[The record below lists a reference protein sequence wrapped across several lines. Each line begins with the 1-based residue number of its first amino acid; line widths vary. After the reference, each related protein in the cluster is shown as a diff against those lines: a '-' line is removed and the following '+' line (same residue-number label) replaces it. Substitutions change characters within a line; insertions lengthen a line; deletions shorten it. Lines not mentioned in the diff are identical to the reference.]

1 MGYSTLHGEGA
12 LSATLPPNTSY
23 VILNGTTGGDHGS
36 YTVTLDPAP
45 PLGNATYTRA
55 ASFNNWPNTTYGATL
70 FVAPLD
76 PAVQY
81 KLEVASS
88 EGPMGIQ
95 GVRLYSGLKDG
106 NSTGNTTMTGKDR
119 CVDGRAVVRIP
130 RGGADV
136 AVAK

>member
-1 MGYSTLHGEGA
+1 M
-12 LSATLPPNTSY
+12 
-23 VILNGTTGGDHGS
+23 
-36 YTVTLDPAP
+36 TLDPAP

-106 NSTGNTTMTGKDR
+106 NSTGNTTMTGKDSGE
-119 CVDGRAVVRIP
+119 VNAPSAGYKTLIATGPII
-130 RGGADV
+130 AAAAM
-136 AVAK
+136 AVALLA